1 MKIYKQFFKNPSM
14 PSKNLKLIFG
24 TKKKV
29 KQKTP
34 YKNHNK
40 PSISSNPH
48 HQLRF
53 NWRILIHLPSI
64 TAAAN
69 HTASQ
74 QIDFH
79 LKRDWKCSCNQF
91 QWNFTNFS
99 YPPTT
104 ADAAI
109 NMFQST
115 MAVNFCAQQISSL
128 SINYARYLRLY

>member
-14 PSKNLKLIFG
+14 PSKNFKINFWNKKESE
-24 TKKKV
+24 TKNFIKS
-29 KQKTP
+29 QQNINFQ
-34 YKNHNK
+34 Y
-40 PSISSNPH
+40 PH

-53 NWRILIHLPSI
+53 NWKILIHLPSI